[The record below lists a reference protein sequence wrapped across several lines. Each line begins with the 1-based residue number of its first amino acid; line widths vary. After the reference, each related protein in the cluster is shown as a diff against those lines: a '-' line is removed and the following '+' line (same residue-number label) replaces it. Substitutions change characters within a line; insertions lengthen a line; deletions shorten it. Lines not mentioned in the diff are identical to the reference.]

1 MQIFT
6 KLLCGIWLF
15 TIWLYLLYIIFE
27 SWRLTFFAKWTKI
40 IYMCTNMVEL
50 WATAQVIK
58 IHISEWSFTVFS
70 IPLRPVFA
78 LVFKVARGRI
88 DRFEFVHFMGA
99 RQRRSR
105 SHEKKRVRS
114 RCPVFMSIFL
124 VLPRGPLLT
133 SPSSLSHSLRRS
145 IIVSLCL
152 ALTFSFSRCGKPSAN
167 VLDGRCSDGATR
179 RNTAQRC
186 VARRC
191 ACAHCYTPHLF
202 SFFSFSL
209 SLSCT
214 PQVTSNSPLHHADR
228 SCCRAHYVINT
239 FTSLALSERDDAI
252 SRRLL
257 ICVRAPMHVAG
268 FRINVVDKFCD
279 HRLNCI
285 AKFAYWGLNWWKH
298 VCSIVIFH
306 KN

>member
-1 MQIFT
+1 MWHLIVHN
-6 KLLCGIWLF
+6 L
-15 TIWLYLLYIIFE
+15 IIFVIHNF
-27 SWRLTFFAKWTKI
+27 WILTINFF
-40 IYMCTNMVEL
+40 C
-50 WATAQVIK
+50 
-58 IHISEWSFTVFS
+58 
-70 IPLRPVFA
+70 
-78 LVFKVARGRI
+78 KVDKNNFYAYKYGWI
-88 DRFEFVHFMGA
+88 VGDRTSYKNSYFGVKLHSLLDPASSCVRAGI
-99 RQRRSR
+99 QGRSR
-105 SHEKKRVRS
+105 PNRQVRICPFHGCATKKVSLSHEKKRVRS